1 MLSQAPAFSLAST
14 DADVPIRTPP
24 HNYEAEQA
32 LLGAILSNNRAI
44 EKVNEF
50 LRPEH
55 FADPVHAHIYEAC
68 QTLTAKNQIANPV
81 TLKSYLANDP
91 GLQELG
97 G

>member
-55 FADPVHAHIYEAC
+55 FADRSLRTGIVRPKV
-68 QTLTAKNQIANPV
+68 LTNVSSLP
-81 TLKSYLANDP
+81 S
-91 GLQELG
+91 
-97 G
+97 